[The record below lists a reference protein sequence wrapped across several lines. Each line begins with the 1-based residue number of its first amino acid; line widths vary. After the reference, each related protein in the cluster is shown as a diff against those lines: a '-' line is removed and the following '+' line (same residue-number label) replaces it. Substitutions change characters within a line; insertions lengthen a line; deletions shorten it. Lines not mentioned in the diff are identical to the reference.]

1 MGSKRSVTFGSIR
14 SYPDR
19 TGYEQDR
26 SWYDRTGSIL
36 VRKRKKIDLSTVRV
50 RSIRIGSE
58 RSVKYL
64 DRSWNGKRSYPY
76 RTQFD
81 LGSVP
86 DRSGSFYCT
95 RIDLGTIQYRSVSI
109 RIRCRYASKK
119 IVPRSIRVR
128 YGSIRIVPRSIQIDQ
143 WIAPVRYQID
153 PSTEKNYRLYG
164 KRTWVDLRSSEIDTF
179 SYSDRTSSIRIDPV
193 SYSVRSATI

>member
-26 SWYDRTGSIL
+26 SWYDRTGSIR

-50 RSIRIGSE
+50 RSNRIGSE

-64 DRSWNGKRSYPY
+64 DRSWNGTEKIVPY
-76 RTQFD
+76 RYGTQID

-86 DRSGSFYCT
+86 DRSTVLRSGYDAGTLRKRSYLDRSEYGTDRSGSYRDRSRSISGSLQF
-95 RIDLGTIQYRSVSI
+95 GT
-109 RIRCRYASKK
+109 
-119 IVPRSIRVR
+119 RSIRVR
-128 YGSIRIVPRSIQIDQ
+128 KKIIVCMENELGSI
-143 WIAPVRYQID
+143 
-153 PSTEKNYRLYG
+153 
-164 KRTWVDLRSSEIDTF
+164 
-179 SYSDRTSSIRIDPV
+179 
-193 SYSVRSATI
+193 